1 VAVGGVVHQRRV
13 VFDVSRQAAAR
24 GARRGMSVAEAR
36 ALCADLICIDVD
48 PRGDRRALEGLG
60 RWLTRFTPVVARG
73 WDDHDGDAATADE
86 TPPALFLDLTG
97 CERLFGGLGR
107 LVGMIEQSLARFA
120 ITARMAVAPTTGAA
134 WALAI
139 TAGEGPVQIVDEA
152 ALPAALAPLPVDVLR
167 LDEVALGDLHHL
179 GLHRLADVFA
189 LPRDHLPARF
199 GTLLLT
205 RLDQLTGVLLEPL
218 TKLVSLPPV
227 TAGAE
232 FDAPVCEPLTV
243 GLIFEKLLDVALAD
257 LARRNRGVRRLR
269 MTFTPDRGWGL
280 PTVTRTVALARP
292 HRDRA
297 TLMALVRGEIE
308 RVDFEHGFV
317 RFRLDVPLHE
327 ALAGGQAHL
336 FDQRLV
342 EERSALERLVERL
355 RGRLGES
362 AVVRPEWVE
371 SYLPEHAWRPARL
384 DADAVAAAPAVVAQV
399 AHAPP
404 RPLTLFPTPVEVRV
418 VCEPSDDHVGPPRQF
433 AWRGNVYRLAH
444 AVGPERIAGE
454 WWRGHRHT
462 RDYYDVAD
470 ESGLRFWLFRVL
482 HWRDGRFVAR
492 WFLHGR
498 FD

>member
-36 ALCADLICIDVD
+36 ALCADLICVD
-48 PRGDRRALEGLG
+48 ADPKGDRRALEGLG

-73 WDDHDGDAATADE
+73 WDDHDDDEE

-97 CERLFGGLGR
+97 CERLFGGLRR
-107 LVGMIEQSLARFA
+107 LVGMIEEALARFGIA
-120 ITARMAVAPTTGAA
+120 ARMAVAPTPGAA
-134 WALAI
+134 WALAV
-139 TAGEGPVQIVDEA
+139 TAGEGAVRVVDEA
-152 ALPAALAPLPVDVLR
+152 SLRTALAPLPVDVLR
-167 LDEVALGDLHHL
+167 LDAEAVGDLHHL

-199 GTLLLT
+199 GPMLLT
-205 RLDQLTGVLLEPL
+205 RLDQLTGALLEPL

-232 FDAPVCEPLTV
+232 FDAPVCEPQTV

-269 MTFTPDRGWGL
+269 MTFKPDRGWGL
-280 PTVTRTVALARP
+280 PTVTRTVALSRP
-292 HRDRA
+292 HRDRP
-297 TLMALVRGEIE
+297 TLIALVRGEIE

-317 RFRLDVPLHE
+317 RFRLDVPSHE

-336 FDQRLV
+336 FDQGLV
-342 EERSALERLVERL
+342 EERSALDRLVERL
-355 RGRLGES
+355 RGRLGEG
-362 AVVRPEWVE
+362 AVMRPERVE
-371 SYLPEHAWRPARL
+371 SYLPEQAWRPAQL
-384 DADAVAAAPAVVAQV
+384 DTVTAVAAPLS
-399 AHAPP
+399 HAPP
-404 RPLTLFPTPVEVRV
+404 RPLTLFATPVEIHV
-418 VCEPSDDHVGPPRQF
+418 VCEPSDDHGGPPRQF
-433 AWRGNVYRLAH
+433 AWRGNVYVLTH
-444 AVGPERIAGE
+444 AIGPERIAGE

-462 RDYYDVAD
+462 RDYYDVGD
-470 ESGLRFWLFRVL
+470 ESGLRFWMFRVL
-482 HWRDGRFVAR
+482 HRREGGFVAR